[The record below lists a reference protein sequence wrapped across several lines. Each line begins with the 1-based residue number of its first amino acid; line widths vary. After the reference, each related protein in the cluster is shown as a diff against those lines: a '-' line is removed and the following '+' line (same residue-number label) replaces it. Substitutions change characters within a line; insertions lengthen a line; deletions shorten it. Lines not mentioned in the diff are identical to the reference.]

1 MTHAIRHSA
10 VAAALVAMLAGCA
23 APPQR
28 EPAREPGGPTTE
40 AIANATYRA
49 GLLEGTPVTLR
60 DGRYERGDGVVVWLL
75 PEPVSRGEVAGQP
88 TAAVLVAESGGGTG
102 TFISLAL
109 AQEQDGR
116 AVEVASA
123 LLGDRPR
130 IQGLAI
136 GADGLISVDLV
147 QVGPRDAFCCPT
159 MPMSVTYAFE
169 AGRLVVR
176 RLYSAEIDA
185 RGYAEGLNAFVVQPT
200 AYDRS
205 VPPSGQG
212 EPKHFAWTFDGDQAI
227 DTARGH
233 VAVYPLAA
241 YRAIWRESGDGFVER
256 QLAALTKLLDS
267 REASPAVPLPVL
279 PQRNSFNDL
288 AAQVRYLDLPRGGR
302 GMRFVGRFSQD
313 AAPLLDRQL
322 RYIFQGLSA
331 DGETLIVADLPVSAA
346 GVPEAVEETGPDI
359 VAYLARWRATL
370 EGLSGDDFSPGL
382 ATLDA
387 LVTSIEFNR

>member
-1 MTHAIRHSA
+1 
-10 VAAALVAMLAGCA
+10 MLAGCA

-49 GLLEGTPVTLR
+49 GLLQGTPVTLR

-75 PEPVSRGEVAGQP
+75 PAPVARGLVAGKP
-88 TAAVLVAESGGGTG
+88 SAVVLIAESGGGSG

-109 AQEQDGR
+109 VQDVDGR
-116 AVEVASA
+116 AVEVAST

-130 IQGLAI
+130 VQGLAL
-136 GADGLISVDLV
+136 GADGLITVDLV
-147 QVGPRDAFCCPT
+147 QVGPSDAFCCPT
-159 MPMSVTYAFE
+159 MPMSVDYAFE
-169 AGRLVVR
+169 GGRLVVR
-176 RLYSAEIDA
+176 GLSSAEIDA
-185 RGYAEGLNAFVVQPT
+185 RGYAEGVNAFVVQPT

-205 VPPSGQG
+205 LPPSGQG
-212 EPKHFAWTFDGDQAI
+212 EPKHFAWTFDGDQAV

-241 YRAIWRESGDGFVER
+241 YRAIWREAGDGFVER
-256 QLAALTKLLDS
+256 QLAALTRLLDS

-279 PQRNSFNDL
+279 PQRGGFNDL
-288 AAQVRYLDLPRGGR
+288 AAQVRYLELPGGGR
-302 GMRFVGRFSQD
+302 GVRFVGRFSQD
-313 AAPLLDRQL
+313 AAPLLNRQL
-322 RYIFQGLSA
+322 RYVFQGLSA
-331 DGETLIVADLPVSAA
+331 DGETLFVTDLPVSAT

-382 ATLDA
+382 AALDA
-387 LVTSIEFNR
+387 LVTSVEVNR